1 MRNKEVA
8 DLLYEIA
15 DLLEMKEVE
24 WKPRAYRR
32 AARNIESLSEE
43 IDEIH
48 DRGELQEIDGV
59 GESIAEKVSEYLE
72 TGELGYYD
80 ELKDELP
87 VDIDA
92 LKSVEGVGPKTAKDL
107 YIELGVTDLDDLEEA
122 AESGEIAGLEGYGEK
137 TQEKILEG
145 IGLARKSQERMLL
158 GEAFPITQDI
168 RETVEGFESIDTATV
183 VGSFR
188 RRRPTVGDVD
198 ILATSGVP
206 EEASDSFCDMRDVK
220 EVLTKGETKTSVLV
234 SGDLRVDLRIVA
246 EDAYGSALQYFTG
259 SKDHNIRVRNIAIEK
274 DWKLN
279 EYGLFDVED
288 DAEPEEGDR
297 IAGETEEEIYEALG
311 LDYIPPELRE
321 DTGEVDAARNGDLPD
336 LVEVDDISGD
346 LQTHTDYS
354 DGSNTVREMA
364 QKADEIGHDY
374 LLVTDHGPALRVAGG
389 PSSRDDFEEQKDEID
404 EVNADDEIGV
414 EVLFGAEANI
424 TDDGLDISEETSEI
438 FDVLV
443 AALHSSPDEPTDR
456 IVSALEEYPV
466 DVLAHPLNRKINERE
481 SLDIDLDAVVAKAA
495 DENVALE
502 INSQPA
508 RLDMP
513 WNHVKEYRGD
523 VKYVIST
530 DAHSTSELDHMHLG
544 VSQARRGWCEPDDVL
559 NTRDLDGLLSYF
571 ESDD

>member
-32 AARNIESLSEE
+32 AARNIESLSEG
-43 IDEIH
+43 IDEVH
-48 DRGELQEIDGV
+48 ERGELQEIDGV

-72 TGELGYYD
+72 TGELGYYED
-80 ELKDELP
+80 LKRELP
-87 VDIDA
+87 VDVDA
-92 LKSVEGVGPKTAKDL
+92 VTSVEGVGPKTAKDL

-122 AESGEIAGLEGYGEK
+122 AESDEIAGLEGYGEK

-198 ILATSGVP
+198 VLGTSEDP
-206 EEASDSFCDMRDVK
+206 DEAMESFCDMRDVN
-220 EVLTKGETKTSVLV
+220 EVLTKGETKSSVIV
-234 SGDLRVDLRIVA
+234 SGGLRVDLRIVA

-288 DAEPEEGDR
+288 DSEPEEGDR

-336 LVEVDDISGD
+336 LVEVDDIRGD
-346 LQTHTDYS
+346 LQTHTEYS

-364 QKADEIGHDY
+364 QKADKIGHDY
-374 LLVTDHGPALRVAGG
+374 LLVTDHGPALRVADG
-389 PSSRDDFEEQKDEID
+389 PSSKEEFEEQRDEIE
-404 EVNADDEIGV
+404 EVNADDEIDV

-424 TDDGLDISEETSEI
+424 VDGGLDISEETCEM
-438 FDVLV
+438 FDILV
-443 AALHSSPDEPTDR
+443 AALHSRPDSPTER
-456 IVSALEEYPV
+456 IVSAVEEYPV
-466 DVLAHPLNRKINERE
+466 DILAHPLNRKINERE
-481 SLDIDLDAVVAKAA
+481 PLDLDLDAVVAKAA

-508 RLDMP
+508 RLDLP
-513 WNHVKEYRGD
+513 WNHVKEYRD
-523 VKYVIST
+523 EVKYVVST
-530 DAHSTSELDHMHLG
+530 DAHSTSALDYIHLG

-571 ESDD
+571 ETDD